1 MNQGLDRLGVRARSM
16 WNLNAMTSL
25 DPSLLERF
33 LPVFPLPGCVLL
45 PGGVLPLHIFESRY
59 RLMVEDLLDQPPR
72 RRLIAVALLRNEF
85 EGLHEANRA
94 PIQRVVGLGEMVQ
107 RVLLPDGCS
116 TILIVGRERAR
127 VVEDDP
133 TGIYRRARL
142 ELIKTE
148 PGDMLTSV
156 HESVDSVRVLLKE
169 IRDLSL
175 CDPALIDQMLNIA
188 PSAAAMIDMSAFH
201 LIGPHE
207 AAIKQRIMEE
217 ERLEI
222 RAETLA
228 ICLRKMLDTWHDSQA
243 QPDAPVQWPP
253 EPETN

>member
-1 MNQGLDRLGVRARSM
+1 MA
-16 WNLNAMTSL
+16 SL
-25 DPSLLERF
+25 DPSRLGQF

-45 PGGVLPLHIFESRY
+45 PGGVLPLHIFEGRY
-59 RLMVEDLLDQPPR
+59 RLMVEDVLDQPPG

-85 EGLHEANRA
+85 EGLYEANRA

-133 TGIYRRARL
+133 SGVYRRARVVL
-142 ELIKTE
+142 MRTE
-148 PGDMLTSV
+148 PRDMLTCI
-156 HESVDSVRVLLKE
+156 HESVDSVRALLEE

-175 CDPALIDQMLNIA
+175 CDPGLIDQMLSVA
-188 PSAAAMIDMSAFH
+188 PSAAAMIDLSAYH

-207 AAIKQRIMEE
+207 AVIKQRIMEE
-217 ERLEI
+217 ERLEV

-228 ICLRKMLDTWHDSQA
+228 ICLRNMLDAWHAGQSH
-243 QPDAPVQWPP
+243 PDAPFQWPP
-253 EPETN
+253 LPDTN